1 MSTYLVLDGGGSST
15 DVAAVRSGDVSGK
28 IVARTSLP
36 SFKPTPESQGT
47 ADLARALGVWLAT
60 TVPDVTLSYVLVGM
74 AGVWA
79 DVERRRYLQDLADAW
94 EQYIAADVPRI
105 TVISDVELV
114 QLAALG
120 DGPGVI
126 CIAGTG
132 SIAVGRRADGR
143 TIRVG
148 GWGPRIDDAG
158 GGFWIGREALN
169 AVVRMLDG
177 RGPATELLKP
187 VASWLRCDPSDTV
200 TLQNAL
206 RSTGIDRAAR
216 LAEAVLSYADE
227 GDAVAVSIRTRAAH
241 ELAGLITTARRVVGE
256 GPIVGYG
263 SLLNNANLIDTIET
277 VIGEPLL
284 PLTDVLDGVIR
295 RLQAV

>member
-15 DVAAVRSGDVSGK
+15 DVAAVHSGE
-28 IVARTSLP
+28 IVARTLLP
-36 SFKPTPESQGT
+36 SFKPTPESLGT
-47 ADLARALGVWLAT
+47 ADLARALGAWIAT
-60 TVPDVTLSYVLVGM
+60 AVPNVTPSYVLVGM

-79 DVERRRYLQDLADAW
+79 DVERRRYLQDFADSW
-94 EQYIAADVPRI
+94 EQYVSADVPRI

-120 DGPGVI
+120 DGPGII

-177 RGPATELLKP
+177 RGPSTELLRP
-187 VASWLRCDPSDTV
+187 VASWLRCDPTDTV

-227 GDAVAVSIRTRAAH
+227 GDAVAVSIRHRAAI
-241 ELAGLITTARRVVGE
+241 ELAALITTAQKVVDE
-256 GPIVGYG
+256 GPVVGYG
-263 SLLNNANLIDTIET
+263 SLLNNINLVDTIE
-277 VIGEPLL
+277 VHIDGPLL